1 MCRLLVA
8 LALLIPCRMIAQN
21 TIGFPDILNY
31 TKQEYQGGGQ
41 NWDATT
47 DARGIMYFAN
57 TDGLLAFDGHYW
69 KVYPIPNNTRLR
81 SILAAADG
89 RIYVG
94 AQDEFGY
101 FFPGANGNLE
111 YHSLKSLLPPNMKQ
125 MADVWDIEE
134 YNNAIWFRTNN
145 MLFELR
151 NNSFKTHN
159 APAEWRKMYKTEKGL
174 YVQDYNKG
182 LMQLESGQWKTI
194 CGDSL
199 LKKMLVTS
207 LHVHPDGRLMITTLK
222 DGLFLIDNG
231 HLLPWKTEA
240 DSIFHSGRIFC
251 SIVLSDQELA
261 IGTTSNGCFIISRQ
275 NGRIIQQFGME
286 EGLQNNN
293 VLQLFADKRKNIWL
307 ALDNGIDLIRYN
319 TFVKQIY
326 PEKKNMLTSYA
337 AQVFHNKLYIGTSD
351 GVYAATIDGSADFST
366 SRSSFSLVPNSK
378 GQVWS
383 FSVSDDQLLLGHHEG
398 VFLIKEN
405 GTVPLVRDRGI
416 WLYRQYSSS
425 GNTRELLIG
434 GYNGVY
440 KMMQTGS
447 EFSQPKHIS
456 GLEESLRFITIDRD
470 NTIWC
475 SHPYRGIYRIRLI
488 GDSLE
493 YTLLSAKDGL
503 PADYE
508 NYVFFIR
515 NRVVVATSH
524 GLYEWN
530 PLTNRF
536 QQSALLYDIFGDVP
550 IQFLREDAFGNIWF
564 VSDKVPAI
572 VDFHKPAN
580 NHPYSVVYFPELK
593 HRIVS
598 GFEFIYPYDEE
609 NVFLAAEKA
618 LYHINYKKY
627 VRLSS
632 VPSVA
637 IGRVKTIG
645 KNDSLIFGGYFTGKN
660 GTATEQAKDQ
670 IICLPNKFNSFR
682 FEFASPAYDQGSNI
696 QYSYRLTGF
705 DKEWSN
711 WSPKPEKEYTNLP
724 YGNYTFVVKC
734 RDNLGNE
741 SAPVSY
747 SFVIWPAWYQNWIA
761 KTVYVILSVLLL
773 YLLYRRQKRKFA
785 DQQIKHKKEQ
795 DHLISLHQLELER
808 NEKELMQV
816 QNEKLESDVMFKNR
830 ELATVTMHLVERGK
844 VLSEIKEKLVQA
856 ITKHD
861 PPLNIGNFRKVMR
874 LLEEAE
880 NNEDDWEHFARHFDE
895 VHSNYLNS
903 VRKAFPS
910 LTTTDLK
917 LCAYLHINLTSK
929 EIAQLMGI
937 SIRGVETS
945 RYRLRKKL
953 NIPGE
958 TSLNSFLLEAISGE
972 QHSNG
977 NGNGHSNGN
986 GNGNGHT
993 NGVNNGIN
1001 MMNGSEHKAS

>member
-1 MCRLLVA
+1 MCRLLMA
-8 LALLIPCRMIAQN
+8 LALLIPCRNIAQN

-31 TKQEYQGGGQ
+31 AKQEYQGGGQ

-47 DARGIMYFAN
+47 DQRGIMYFAN
-57 TDGLLAFDGHYW
+57 TEGLLSFDGHFW
-69 KVYPIPNNTRLR
+69 KLYPIPNNTRLR
-81 SILAAADG
+81 SVLATADG

-101 FFPGANGNLE
+101 FYPGDNGILQ
-111 YHSLKSLLPPNMKQ
+111 YHSLKPLLPSSMKQ

-134 YNNAIWFRTNN
+134 YNNAIWFRTSN

-151 NNSFKTHN
+151 NNTFKTY
-159 APAEWRKMYKTEKGL
+159 ASPAEWRKMYRTEKGL
-174 YVQDYNKG
+174 YVQDYNDG
-182 LMQLESGQWKTI
+182 LMQFDNGQWKTI
-194 CGDSL
+194 CGDSS
-199 LKKMLVTS
+199 LKKMLITS
-207 LHVHPDGRLMITTLK
+207 LHVHPDGRLMIATLK
-222 DGLFLIDNG
+222 DGLFIINNG

-261 IGTTSNGCFIISRQ
+261 IGTTSNGCFIISRE
-275 NGRIIQQFGME
+275 NGRVIQHFGME
-286 EGLQNNN
+286 AGLQNNN

-326 PEKKNMLTSYA
+326 PNKKNMLTSYA

-351 GVYAATIDGSADFST
+351 GVYVAPHDGSADFST
-366 SRSSFSLVPNSK
+366 SRSSFSLVPNTK

-383 FSVSDDQLLLGHHEG
+383 LSVSDDQLLLGHHEG
-398 VFLIKEN
+398 VFLINDKN
-405 GTVPLVRDRGI
+405 TVPLIRDRGT
-416 WLYRQYSSS
+416 WLYRQYGSS
-425 GNTRELLIG
+425 GKTRELLIG
-434 GYNGVY
+434 GYNGLY

-447 EFSQPKHIS
+447 EFTQPKHIK
-456 GLEESLRFITIDRD
+456 GLWESMRFITIDRD

-475 SHPYRGIYRIRLI
+475 SHPYRGIYRVRLM
-488 GDSLE
+488 GDSLD
-493 YTLLSAKDGL
+493 YTLLSARDGL

-508 NYVFFIR
+508 NFVFFIR
-515 NRVVVATSH
+515 NRVVIATKH

-530 PLTNRF
+530 SVTNRF
-536 QQSALLYDIFGDVP
+536 QQSALLYDIFGDIP
-550 IQFLREDAFGNIWF
+550 IQFLREDAYGNIWF

-580 NHPYSVVYFPELK
+580 GKPYSVVYFPELK
-593 HRIVS
+593 HRIVG

-645 KNDSLIFGGYFTGKN
+645 RNDSLIFGGYFTGKN
-660 GTATEQAKDQ
+660 GPVTEQDKDQ
-670 IICLPNKFNSFR
+670 IICLPKKFNSFR

-696 QYSYRLTGF
+696 EYSYRLNGF

-711 WSPKPEKEYTNLP
+711 WSTKPEKEFTNLSN
-724 YGNYTFVVKC
+724 GTYTFLVKA

-741 SAPVSY
+741 SATVSY
-747 SFVIWPAWYQNWIA
+747 TFVIWPGWYQTTTA
-761 KTVYVILSVLLL
+761 KAVYAFLLLVFL
-773 YLLYRRQKRKFA
+773 YLLYRMQKRKFA
-785 DQQIKHKKEQ
+785 NQQIKHKKEQ
-795 DHLISLHQLELER
+795 EHLISLHQLELER
-808 NEKELMQV
+808 NEKDLMQV

-880 NNEDDWEHFARHFDE
+880 NKDEDWEHFARHFDE

-903 VRKAFPS
+903 VKKHFPS

-937 SIRGVETS
+937 SVRGVETS

-953 NIPGE
+953 DIPGE
-958 TSLNSFLLEAISGE
+958 TSLNTFLLEAIAND
-972 QHSNG
+972 QHA
-977 NGNGHSNGN
+977 NGN
-986 GNGNGHT
+986 GNGNG
-993 NGVNNGIN
+993 NGNVNGNGNGNGNGYAISIK
-1001 MMNGSEHKAS
+1001 NGSEQEAS

>member
-8 LALLIPCRMIAQN
+8 LALLIPCLTMAQN

-47 DARGIMYFAN
+47 DQRGIMYFAN
-57 TDGLLAFDGHYW
+57 TEGLLAFDGHYW

-81 SILAAADG
+81 SVLATADG

-101 FFPGANGNLE
+101 FYPGKNGILE
-111 YHSLKSLLPPNMKQ
+111 YHSFKPLLAPDMKQ

-134 YNNAIWFRTNN
+134 YDNAIWFRTNT

-151 NNSFKTHN
+151 NKTFKTHP

-174 YVQDYNKG
+174 YIQDYNAG
-182 LMQLESGQWKTI
+182 LIQFENGKWKTI
-194 CGDSL
+194 CGDSA

-207 LHVHPDGRLMITTLK
+207 LHIHPDGRLMIATLK

-231 HLLPWKTEA
+231 HLIRWQTEA

-261 IGTTSNGCFIISRQ
+261 VGTTSNGCFIISRQ
-275 NGRIIQQFGME
+275 NGRIIQRFSMEQGM
-286 EGLQNNN
+286 QNNN
-293 VLQLFADKRKNIWL
+293 VLQLFADKRRNIWV

-326 PEKKNMLTSYA
+326 PHNKDQLTSYA

-351 GVYAATIDGSADFST
+351 GVYATTLDGSTDFSA
-366 SRSSFSLVPNSK
+366 SRSSFSLVPNTK

-398 VFLIKEN
+398 VFLIRESN
-405 GTVPLVRDRGI
+405 TVPLIRDQGI
-416 WLYRQYSSS
+416 WLYRQYASS
-425 GNTRELLIG
+425 GNTKDLLIG
-434 GYNGVY
+434 GYSGLY

-447 EFSQPKHIS
+447 EFTQPKHIN
-456 GLEESLRFITIDRD
+456 GLQESMRFITIDRD

-475 SHPYRGIYRIRLI
+475 SHPYRGIYRIRLM
-488 GDSLE
+488 GDSLA
-493 YTLLSAKDGL
+493 YSLLSAKDGL
-503 PADYE
+503 PADCE

-515 NRVVVATSH
+515 NRVVVATKH
-524 GLYEWN
+524 GLYEFN
-530 PLTNRF
+530 TSTNRF
-536 QQSALLYDIFGDVP
+536 QQSALLFDIFGDIP
-550 IQFLREDAFGNIWF
+550 IQFLREDAYGNIWF

-572 VDFHKPAN
+572 VDFHKPTN
-580 NHPYSVVYFPELK
+580 TQPYSVVYFPELK
-593 HRIVS
+593 HSIVN

-609 NVFLAAEKA
+609 NVFFAAEKA

-627 VRLSS
+627 LRLSS
-632 VPSVA
+632 VPSVT

-660 GTATEQAKDQ
+660 GPATQQGKDQ
-670 IICLPNKFNSFR
+670 VIGLPNKYNNFR
-682 FEFASPAYDQGSNI
+682 FEFASPSYDQGSNI
-696 QYSYRLTGF
+696 EYSYRLNGF

-711 WSPKPEKEYTNLP
+711 WDPKPEKEYTNLSH
-724 YGNYTFVVKC
+724 GTYTFIVKS

-741 SAPVSY
+741 SAAVEY
-747 SFVIWPAWYQNWIA
+747 SFIIWPAWYQTWIA
-761 KTVYVILSVLLL
+761 KTVYVVLFLIFL
-773 YLLYRRQKRKFA
+773 YQLYRRQKRKFA
-785 DQQIKHKKEQ
+785 NQQIKHKKEQ
-795 DHLISLHQLELER
+795 EHLISLHQLELER

-844 VLSEIKEKLVQA
+844 VLSEIREKLVQA

-880 NNEDDWEHFARHFDE
+880 NKDEDWEHFARHFDE

-903 VRKAFPS
+903 VKKHFPS

-937 SIRGVETS
+937 SVRGVETS
-945 RYRLRKKL
+945 RYRLRRKL

-958 TSLNSFLLEAISGE
+958 TSLNSFLLEAIAAD

-977 NGNGHSNGN
+977 NGHMNGN
-986 GNGNGHT
+986 GNGNGIA
-993 NGVNNGIN
+993 VR
-1001 MMNGSEHKAS
+1001 NGSEQEAS